1 MMAPRN
7 KPRFVKPRADKPT
20 PYTPDPKDKRIAE
33 LEKEVEA
40 LRESVRA
47 GASDLAMALIPA
59 PGYEQLVDVLRAAHD
74 QAALGKGKERH
85 ANDLPFGAQ
94 PMQTISFLLHSSD
107 GMLYQA
113 IKKVQEARQNL
124 DSTRKAGGA
133 VADAKRFYDREILG
147 AINYLAGAIIFER
160 CR

>member
-1 MMAPRN
+1 MSPRT
-7 KPRFVKPRADKPT
+7 KPRKVAVG
-20 PYTPDPKDKRIAE
+20 DPKDKRIAE
-33 LEKEVEA
+33 LEKEVEL

-47 GASDLAMALIPA
+47 GSQGLAQALIA
-59 PGYEQLVDVLRAAHD
+59 SPGYEQLVDVLRAAHD
-74 QAALGKGKERH
+74 QAAIGKGKERH

-124 DSTRKAGGA
+124 DSTRRAGGS
-133 VADAKRFYDREILG
+133 VGDAKRFYEREILG